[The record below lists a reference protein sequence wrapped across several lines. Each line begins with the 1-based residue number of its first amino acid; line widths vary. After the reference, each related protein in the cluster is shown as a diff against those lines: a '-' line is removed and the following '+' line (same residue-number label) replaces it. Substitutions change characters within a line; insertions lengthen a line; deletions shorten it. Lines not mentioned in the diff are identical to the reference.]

1 MDTNNTNIS
10 LDDIS
15 FDDMLGEGV
24 AADAPTPDDTGLEID
39 DATIDA
45 ELADDAEAPKPEDPK
60 PDPKDDILEE
70 DEDKDVPA
78 KPDPADTAD
87 DDTIVSEIIAK
98 LGFETDEEYEDT
110 SEGLMKL
117 TQDMGARVAE
127 NQLDEL
133 FEKFPVIQKH
143 LQYVLDGGD
152 SQKFMQAYDPKMDY
166 EKMEIK
172 NDDLQTQ
179 RSVLGEYFKL
189 KGHDQEFID
198 ELLEDYQD
206 SGKLLDKA
214 TAAKSALG
222 KMQVKDREELT
233 AKQASDRKGQEQE
246 TKEFWNGVRKT
257 IDESTEFSGIVVPT
271 REKSKF
277 YDYIS
282 APINKTG
289 HTQRDVDH
297 KEASMDVK
305 LAMDYLMYKGFKLND
320 IINTKAK
327 TKSAKSLRDKI
338 SKSSGGVKS
347 ARGASRRKPAD
358 FDIDD
363 LDLNI

>member
-1 MDTNNTNIS
+1 MDQDIKNIS

-15 FDDMLGEGV
+15 FDDMLGGGV
-24 AADAPTPDDTGLEID
+24 AEEVEETGLEIED
-39 DATIDA
+39 SAEDKELEADAKDLTS
-45 ELADDAEAPKPEDPK
+45 EEPKEE
-60 PDPKDDILEE
+60 PKDVLEE
-70 DEDKDVPA
+70 EEKVEE
-78 KPDPADTAD
+78 KADQAESTEE
-87 DDTIVSEIIAK
+87 DTIVSEIIAK
-98 LGFETDEEYEDT
+98 LGFETEEEYEDT

-117 TQDMGARVAE
+117 TQDMGAKVAE

-133 FEKFPVIQKH
+133 FDKFPLIQKH

-152 SQKFMQAYDPKMDY
+152 SQNFMQAYNPKMDY
-166 EKMEIK
+166 DKMELK

-189 KGHDQEFID
+189 KGHDKEFID

-206 SGKLLDKA
+206 NGKLLDKA

-222 KMQVKDREELT
+222 KMQVKEREELN
-233 AKQASDRKGQEQE
+233 AKQASDRKGQELQ
-246 TKEFWNGVRKT
+246 TQEFWNGVRKT
-257 IDESTEFSGIVVPT
+257 IDESAEFSGIVVPT

-289 HTQRDVDH
+289 QTQRDVDH
-297 KEASMDVK
+297 KDASMDVK
-305 LAMDYLMYKGFKLND
+305 LAMDYLMYKGFKLDD

-338 SKSSGGVKS
+338 SKTSGGVKS
-347 ARGASRRKPAD
+347 ARGASRKKSSD
-358 FDIDD
+358 FNIDD

>member
-1 MDTNNTNIS
+1 MDQDTKNIS

-24 AADAPTPDDTGLEID
+24 AETTEETGLELD
-39 DATIDA
+39 DSSDAKGLDADA
-45 ELADDAEAPKPEDPK
+45 EELAAEDPK
-60 PDPKDDILEE
+60 EDPKDDLEE
-70 DEDKDVPA
+70 EEGKDI
-78 KPDPADTAD
+78 PADTGDSPDAAD
-87 DDTIVSEIIAK
+87 EDTIVSEIIAK
-98 LGFETDEEYEDT
+98 LGFETEEEYEDT

-117 TQDMGARVAE
+117 TQDMGAKVAE

-133 FEKFPVIQKH
+133 FDKFPLIQKH

-152 SQKFMQAYDPKMDY
+152 SQNFMQAYNPKMDY
-166 EKMEIK
+166 DKMEIK

-189 KGHDQEFID
+189 KGHDKEFID

-206 SGKLLDKA
+206 SGKLLGKA
-214 TAAKSALG
+214 TAAKDALG
-222 KMQVKDREELT
+222 KMQIKEREELT
-233 AKQASDRKGQEQE
+233 AKQASDRKGQELQ

-257 IDESTEFSGIVVPT
+257 IDESNEFSGIVVPT

-289 HTQRDVDH
+289 QTQRDVDH
-297 KEASMDVK
+297 KDASMDVK
-305 LAMDYLMYKGFKLND
+305 LAMDYLMYKGFKLDD

-338 SKSSGGVKS
+338 SKTSGGVKS
-347 ARGASRRKPAD
+347 ARGATRKKTSD
-358 FDIDD
+358 FNIDD